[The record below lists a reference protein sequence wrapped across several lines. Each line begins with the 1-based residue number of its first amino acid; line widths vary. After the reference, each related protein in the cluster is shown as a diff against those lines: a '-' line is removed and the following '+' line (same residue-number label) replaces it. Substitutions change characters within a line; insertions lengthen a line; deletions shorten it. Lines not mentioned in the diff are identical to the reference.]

1 MFSLINQNSKIRGT
15 RFDEPSAFSLIFFL
29 VGTLIIN
36 GHADGKYPDQVR
48 EVQIKSSVDGTLQ
61 KALFFAPESEKEVP
75 LLVALHTWSSGW
87 QNTYNVPLAEGCIER
102 QWAFIHPDFRGPNK
116 RPDACGSDLAVSDII
131 DAVKWAKEKTGIDMD
146 RIYLAGASGGGHM
159 ALQMAGR
166 APDIWAGV
174 SSWVPITDCAAWH
187 AECKRSGRRY
197 YKDLEV
203 SCKGKPGDNSEVD
216 LEYSKRS
223 PLTWLS
229 KASNVPLD
237 INAGIRDGHEGSVP
251 ISHSLKAFNLLA
263 DSSLKLTQEQIDRFT
278 KESKVPES
286 LKGAG
291 PDPSYGKDRQPLW
304 RGQSKA
310 TRVTIFNGGHEMI
323 PSAIFDWLAKQ
334 KKP

>member
-1 MFSLINQNSKIRGT
+1 MFSLINRNSKIKGARYNG
-15 RFDEPSAFSLIFFL
+15 PSAFSLIFFL
-29 VGTLIIN
+29 VGILIIN
-36 GHADGKYPDQVR
+36 GRADGKYPDQVG
-48 EVQIKSSVDGTLQ
+48 EVQIKSSMDGTFQ
-61 KALFFAPESEKEVP
+61 KSLFFAPKSEKKVP
-75 LLVALHTWSSGW
+75 LLVALHTWSSDW
-87 QNTYNVPLAEGCIER
+87 KNTYNVPLAEGCIER
-102 QWAFIHPDFRGPNK
+102 QWAFMHPDFRGPNK
-116 RPDACGSDLAVSDII
+116 DPNACGSDLAVSDII
-131 DAVKWAKEKTGIDMD
+131 DAVKWAKEKIEIDTS

-166 APDIWAGV
+166 APHIWAGV
-174 SSWVPITDCAAWH
+174 SSWVPITDCVAWH

-197 YKDLEV
+197 YKDLEI
-203 SCKGKPGDNSEVD
+203 SCKGRPGDSTEVD
-216 LEYSKRS
+216 LEYRKRS

-263 DSSLKLTQEQIDRFT
+263 ESSLKLTQEQIDYFT

-286 LKGAG
+286 LKRAG

-323 PSAIFDWLAKQ
+323 PSAIFDWLARQ
-334 KKP
+334 KKT

>member
-1 MFSLINQNSKIRGT
+1 LFSLINRNPKIIGT
-15 RFDEPSAFSLIFFL
+15 RFNESGAFSLVFFL
-29 VGTLIIN
+29 VIVLIIN
-36 GHADGKYPDQVR
+36 GDADGKYPEQVK
-48 EVQIKSSVDGTLQ
+48 EVQIKSSIDGTLQ
-61 KALFFAPESEKEVP
+61 KALFFSPEAEKEVP

-102 QWAFIHPDFRGPNK
+102 QWAFIHPDFRGPN
-116 RPDACGSDLAVSDII
+116 RSPDACGSDLAVSDII
-131 DAVKWAKEKTGIDMD
+131 DTVKWAKEKTGIDTD

-166 APDIWAGV
+166 APHIWAGV

-203 SCKGKPGDNSEVD
+203 SCKGKPGDSSEVD
-216 LEYSKRS
+216 LEYRKRS

-229 KASNVPLD
+229 RASNVPLD

-263 DSSLKLTQEQIDRFT
+263 ESSLKLTQEQIDYFT

-304 RGQSKA
+304 RGQSKV
-310 TRVTIFNGGHEMI
+310 TRITIFDGGHEMI
-323 PSAIFDWLAKQ
+323 PSVIFDWLAKQ

>member
-1 MFSLINQNSKIRGT
+1 MFSLINRNLKIKGT
-15 RFDEPSAFSLIFFL
+15 RFNGLSAFSLVSFL
-29 VGTLIIN
+29 VIALIIN
-36 GHADGKYPDQVR
+36 GHADGKYPDQVK
-48 EVQIKSSVDGTLQ
+48 EVQITSSMDGAQQ
-61 KALFFAPESEKEVP
+61 KALFFAPESGKKVP

-116 RPDACGSDLAVSDII
+116 GPDACGSDLAVSDII
-131 DAVKWAKEKTGIDMD
+131 DAVKWAKEKTGIDTR

-159 ALQMAGR
+159 DLQMAGR
-166 APDIWAGV
+166 AAHIWAGV

-187 AECKRSGRRY
+187 AECQRSGRRY
-197 YKDLEV
+197 YKDLEA
-203 SCKGKPGDNSEVD
+203 SCKGKPGDSAEVD
-216 LEYSKRS
+216 LEYRKRS
-223 PLTWLS
+223 PLTWLG

-263 DSSLKLTQEQIDRFT
+263 DSSLKLTEEQIDYFT

-304 RGQSKA
+304 RAQSKA
-310 TRVTIFNGGHEMI
+310 ARITIFDGGHEMI
-323 PSAIFDWLAKQ
+323 PSAIFDWLTGQ

>member
-1 MFSLINQNSKIRGT
+1 MFSLINRNLKIKGT
-15 RFDEPSAFSLIFFL
+15 RFNGLSAFSLVSFL
-29 VGTLIIN
+29 VIALIIN
-36 GHADGKYPDQVR
+36 GHADGKYPDQVK
-48 EVQIKSSVDGTLQ
+48 EVQITSSMDGAQQ
-61 KALFFAPESEKEVP
+61 KALFFAPESEKKVP

-116 RPDACGSDLAVSDII
+116 GPDACGSDLAVSDII
-131 DAVKWAKEKTGIDMD
+131 DAVKWAKEKTGIDTS

-166 APDIWAGV
+166 APHIWAGV

-187 AECKRSGRRY
+187 AECQRSGRRY
-197 YKDLEV
+197 YKDLEA
-203 SCKGKPGDNSEVD
+203 SCKGKPGDSAEVD
-216 LEYSKRS
+216 LEYRKRS
-223 PLTWLS
+223 PLTWLG

-263 DSSLKLTQEQIDRFT
+263 DSSLKLTEEQIDYFT

-304 RGQSKA
+304 RAQSKA
-310 TRVTIFNGGHEMI
+310 ARITIFDGGHEMI
-323 PSAIFDWLAKQ
+323 PSAIFDWLTGQ